1 MKDEMF
7 EFKRNALLGNISGQP
22 LCQDYKMALRKC
34 GDDKEMLVKLAL
46 RQQASPYFS
55 TACYKELGLT
65 KDYIKE
71 NFADYI
77 NGHILNDC
85 DGVKGYTY
93 SLYVDW
99 DYVNDLDVKTDV
111 CSVMWTVGANIII
124 PQTKCPTLYISNKS
138 NVHIV
143 CEGFN
148 TINIKLFDES
158 KVTVQEVDENSDV
171 IIYKY
176 SDKTSVELGKFCLKE
191 PKVFNKELRL

>member
-1 MKDEMF
+1 MDRDLFMF
-7 EFKRNALLGNISGQP
+7 YKAALSGEITTP
-22 LCQDYKMALRKC
+22 LCTEYKSAWRKC
-34 GDDKEMLVKLAL
+34 GDDKEMLVRLSL
-46 RQQASPYFS
+46 SQQALPFVATHAYQ
-55 TACYKELGLT
+55 KKGLT

-138 NVHIV
+138 NV
-143 CEGFN
+143 
-148 TINIKLFDES
+148 
-158 KVTVQEVDENSDV
+158 
-171 IIYKY
+171 
-176 SDKTSVELGKFCLKE
+176 
-191 PKVFNKELRL
+191 

>member
-34 GDDKEMLVKLAL
+34 GNDKEMLVRLAL
-46 RQQASPYFS
+46 QQQASPYFS

-71 NFADYI
+71 NFAEYI
-77 NGHILNDC
+77 NGHVLKDC

-93 SLYVDW
+93 GLYVDW
-99 DYVNDLDVKTDV
+99 DYENDLIVDKDVV
-111 CSVMWTVGANIII
+111 GVMWTVGANIVI
-124 PQTKCPTLYISNKS
+124 PTSKCPTIYLSNKS

-143 CEGFN
+143 GDGFN
-148 TINIKLFDES
+148 TVNIKLFDES
-158 KVTVQEVDENSDV
+158 KLIVEDIDENSE
-171 IIYKY
+171 IIVYKY
-176 SDKTSVELGKFCLKE
+176 SDKATVEEGKYCFGKV
-191 PKVFNKELRL
+191 KVFNKELRL

>member
-1 MKDEMF
+1 M
-7 EFKRNALLGNISGQP
+7 
-22 LCQDYKMALRKC
+22 
-34 GDDKEMLVKLAL
+34 
-46 RQQASPYFS
+46 
-55 TACYKELGLT
+55 
-65 KDYIKE
+65 
-71 NFADYI
+71 
-77 NGHILNDC
+77 
-85 DGVKGYTY
+85 
-93 SLYVDW
+93 YVDW

-124 PQTKCPTLYISNKS
+124 PQTKCPTIYISNKS

-158 KVTVQEVDENSDV
+158 KVTVQEVDEDSDV

-176 SDKTSVELGKFCLKE
+176 SDRASVDVGKFCMKE